1 MNALH
6 SPKLLPAADYAR
18 DVAKKIAKAR
28 YRVAMIATTFRAND
42 ERSQAIVDELVRAA
56 ERGVDVCI
64 CADTFTYIEPKEFIL
79 RAPKRQPVRAMQA
92 LKLERR
98 IKRAGG
104 SFHWLGRKAN
114 TLFAGRTHSKWTVI
128 DDIAYV
134 GGGVNMDD
142 ESFSNVD
149 YMFRFSDQALADR
162 LIQEQ
167 QHIYRADRGGGAAR
181 NHSAPVSKSTTIL
194 FDNGLPTNSLIY
206 KRARALAKQAEH
218 IALVSQYCPTG
229 ALNRTLKR
237 KQAVLYFNHWRTASS
252 LNKLLIRLG
261 MMTARQKTLYNHDR
275 YLHAKFL
282 IAIMPDGSKAAITG
296 SHNFMYGSGLVGTR
310 EVALE
315 TYDPHLIRQLETFRR
330 RYVE

>member
-6 SPKLLPAADYAR
+6 SPKLLPAVDYAR

-181 NHSAPVSKSTTIL
+181 NHSAPVSKTTTIL
-194 FDNGLPTNSLIY
+194 
-206 KRARALAKQAEH
+206 
-218 IALVSQYCPTG
+218 
-229 ALNRTLKR
+229 
-237 KQAVLYFNHWRTASS
+237 
-252 LNKLLIRLG
+252 
-261 MMTARQKTLYNHDR
+261 
-275 YLHAKFL
+275 
-282 IAIMPDGSKAAITG
+282 
-296 SHNFMYGSGLVGTR
+296 
-310 EVALE
+310 
-315 TYDPHLIRQLETFRR
+315 
-330 RYVE
+330 